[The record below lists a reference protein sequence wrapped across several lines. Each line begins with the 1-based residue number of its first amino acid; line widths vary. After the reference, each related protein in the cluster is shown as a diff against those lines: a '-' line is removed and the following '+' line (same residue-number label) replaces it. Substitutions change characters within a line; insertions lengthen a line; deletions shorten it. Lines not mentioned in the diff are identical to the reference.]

1 MEKGKEPQQKKV
13 DKIGSVMVVGGG
25 VGGMQASLD
34 LANSGF
40 KVYLVEESSAIGG
53 RMAQLDKTF
62 PTNDCS
68 MCTISPKLVETGRHL
83 NIQLMMDSEVVKVEG
98 QAGNFS
104 VTVRHKPRYIDVSK
118 CTGCSECA
126 QVCPV
131 ITPGRFDEGMAQQ
144 RAAFKLYPQAVPNAY
159 AIEKLGVSPCRD
171 ACPAG
176 QRAQGYIALIREGRY
191 DDAMRVIKEDN
202 PFPGICGRIC
212 NHRCEEA
219 CNRNLVDQ
227 PLSIASLKR
236 FVSDQVYARPYL
248 PADPLPYK
256 FEEKVAIIGAGP
268 CGLTAAQDLRKLGY
282 PVTVFEALP
291 LAGGMLRVG
300 IPDYRLPPQVVDR
313 EVREIIDLGI
323 DLRLNTPVTDLDEM
337 MKEGFKA
344 VLVAVGAHEG
354 RKLPI
359 PGANLPEVL
368 INTQFLRDVSLWNLG
383 IHNHPHPN
391 PPPSEGEGKGGG
403 AQAAPSNPQSAIRN
417 PKSVVHNRHVL
428 VLGGGNVAMDCART
442 ALRLGAAKVEM
453 ACLESREKMPASIE
467 EIHEAEEEGITVYPS
482 RSFKRIL
489 DKDGHVAGV
498 EAVKVTFMEFDSE
511 GRLNLQTEEGSEHV
525 LPCEVV
531 IFAIGQRAGLAF
543 IPDSAG
549 VGVTR
554 MSTIAVNPNTYAATR
569 PGVFAA
575 GDATTGTA
583 YVIEAVAAGH
593 KAAASIHRYLRGEEM
608 EPAPKPELPVVKM
621 AKEEVQERVTK
632 GEVKVTPR
640 VKMAASPAGQRVSS
654 FTEVSLGYTEEEAK
668 AEAARCLACGVC
680 SECLSCYYKCGLN
693 AINHDMVETQEEVQ
707 VGSVI
712 LAPGY
717 EVYNARGSQEY
728 GLGRYPNVLNALQ
741 FERILSASGPTLGHV
756 QRPSD
761 GKVPK
766 KIAFLQCVGSRDQNH
781 PYCSAVCCMYATKE
795 AIIAKEHEKEVEPTI
810 FFIDIRAYGKGFDTY
825 YERAKKEYGVRY
837 VRCAISRVVED
848 PRTKNL
854 LITYLDEAGE
864 MREEEFDLVVLSVGM
879 VPSASTKELAKS
891 VGIELD
897 AHGFAKTDPLT
908 PLATTRPGVYVC
920 GVFQGPKD
928 IPETVAQASGAAAAA
943 SEILSEVRGTLVTR
957 KEYPE
962 QKDVKEEEP
971 RIGVFVCRC
980 GNNIGGVIDVPSV
993 KEYAASL
1000 GAVVFADENLYTC
1013 SQDTQE
1019 KLKKAIEEHK
1029 LNRVIVASCSP
1040 RTHEPLFQETI
1051 REAGL
1056 NRYLFEMANIRD
1068 QCSWVHMHDKE
1079 DATSKARDLVRMA
1092 IANARLIRP
1101 LEELT
1106 KGVIKRGLVIG
1117 GGLSGMTAA
1126 LGLAEQ
1132 GFEAVLVEKED
1143 ELGGNLRHL
1152 KTTLDGKDV
1161 SRVLEDLKARVTQH
1175 PLIQVF
1181 TNAVIT
1187 DFGGYVGNYKT
1198 SLMVGPR
1205 MFTREVEHG
1214 VTIVATGGEE
1224 LKPKEYLYGE
1234 DKRVLTQLE
1243 MEDFLHGDGR
1253 KIEDLKE
1260 VVMIQ
1265 CVGSRNEERPYCSRV
1280 CCAEAV
1286 KNALTLKALNPK
1298 TSVTILYRDMR
1309 MYGTL
1314 EEDYARA
1321 RKAGIRFLRYEEDR
1335 KPEVAQADGRLRV
1348 TLYNPVLRENLSY
1361 QPDLVVLSAA
1371 TLAADTAELASM
1383 LKVPRTADGF
1393 FLEAHMKLRP
1403 VDFASEGLFLCGIAH
1418 SPKTIEESLSQASA
1432 AVARACTVLAK
1443 DQIQISGVVSVV
1455 DADKCA
1461 ACLTCVRV
1469 CPYNVPVINKDGVAE
1484 IESAMCHGCGICAS
1498 ECPGKA
1504 IKLQHFTDE
1513 QVMAKCDVIVEVLSD
1528 VFKGERV

>member
-1 MEKGKEPQQKKV
+1 MEKGKEPQRKKRE
-13 DKIGSVMVVGGG
+13 KIGSVMVVGGG

-83 NIQLMMDSEVVKVEG
+83 NIQLMMDSELVKVEG
-98 QAGNFS
+98 EAGNFTA
-104 VTVRHKPRYIDVSK
+104 TVRHKPRYIDISK

-126 QVCPV
+126 QVCP
-131 ITPGRFDEGMAQQ
+131 ILMPGRFDEGMVQQ
-144 RAAFKLYPQAVPNAY
+144 RAAYKLYPQAVPNAY
-159 AIEKLGVSPCRD
+159 AIEKLGVAPCRD

-236 FVSDQVYARPYL
+236 FVADQVYSKPYM
-248 PADPLPYK
+248 PPDPLPYQ
-256 FEEKVAIIGAGP
+256 FEEKVAVIGAGP

-300 IPDYRLPPQVVDR
+300 VPDYRLPPQVVDR

-323 DLRLNTPVTDLDEM
+323 DLRLNTPVTNLDEVM
-337 MKEGFKA
+337 AEGFKA
-344 VLVAVGAHEG
+344 VLIAVGAHEG

-368 INTQFLRDVSLWNLG
+368 INTQFLRDVSLSNIG
-383 IHNHPHPN
+383 IESGNGKPHP
-391 PPPSEGEGKGGG
+391 
-403 AQAAPSNPQSAIRN
+403 RT
-417 PKSVVHNRHVL
+417 VVQNRHVL

-453 ACLESREKMPASIE
+453 ACLESREKMPASRE
-467 EIHEAEEEGITVYPS
+467 EVHEAEEEGIVIHTD

-498 EAVKVTFMEFDSE
+498 EAVKVTFMEFDRE
-511 GRLNLQTEEGSEHV
+511 GRLNLQTEEGSEHI

-543 IPDSAG
+543 IPESAG

-593 KAAASIHRYLRGEEM
+593 KAASSMHRYLRGEEM
-608 EPAPKPELPVVKM
+608 EPAPPPELPVVKM
-621 AKEEVQERVTK
+621 TKEEVGERMAK
-632 GEVKVTPR
+632 GEVKITPR
-640 VKMAASPAGQRVSS
+640 VPMAASPADKRISS
-654 FTEVSLGYTEEEAK
+654 FREVGLGYTEEEAK
-668 AEAARCLACGVC
+668 AEASRCLACGVC
-680 SECLSCYYKCGLN
+680 SECLCCYYKCGLN
-693 AINHDMVETQEEVQ
+693 AINHDMVETMEEVR
-707 VGSVI
+707 VGSII

-717 EVYNARGSQEY
+717 EVYNARLSQEY
-728 GLGRYPNVLNALQ
+728 GLGRYANVLNALQ

-761 GKVPK
+761 QKVPK

-795 AIIAKEHEKEVEPTI
+795 AIIAREHEKDVEPTI
-810 FFIDIRAYGKGFDTY
+810 FFIDVRAYGKGFDTY

-848 PRTKNL
+848 PRTRNL

-864 MREEEFDLVVLSVGM
+864 IKEEEFDLVVLSVGM
-879 VPSASTKELAKS
+879 VPASSTKQLAQNL
-891 VGIELD
+891 GIELD
-897 AHGFAKTDPLT
+897 AYGFAKTDPLN

-943 SEILSEVRGTLVTR
+943 SQILSEARGTLVAR
-957 KEYPE
+957 KEYPP
-962 QKDVKEEEP
+962 QKEVKEEEP

-980 GNNIGGVIDVPSV
+980 GNNIGGVIDVPAV

-1019 KLKKAIEEHK
+1019 KIKKMIEEHR

-1079 DATSKARDLVRMA
+1079 EATSKARDLVRMA
-1092 IANARLIRP
+1092 IANARLNRP

-1126 LGLAEQ
+1126 LGLADQ

-1161 SRVLEDLKARVTQH
+1161 AQYLEDLKARVTQH
-1175 PLIQVF
+1175 PRIQVL

-1205 MFTREVEHG
+1205 MFSREVEHG
-1214 VTIVATGGEE
+1214 VTLVATGGEE
-1224 LKPKEYLYGE
+1224 LKPKEYLYGQ

-1243 MEDFLHGDGR
+1243 METLLHGDRR
-1253 KIEDLKE
+1253 KVEELKE

-1286 KNALTLKALNPK
+1286 KNALTLKAVNPK
-1298 TSVTILYRDMR
+1298 ARVTILYRDMR

-1335 KPEVAQADGRLRV
+1335 KPEVLQKDGRLEL
-1348 TLYNPVLRENLSY
+1348 TFFNPVLRETLTLR
-1361 QPDLVVLSAA
+1361 PDLLVLSAA
-1371 TLAADTAELASM
+1371 TVAADTAELASM
-1383 LKVPRTADGF
+1383 LKVPRTSDGF

-1432 AVARACTVLAK
+1432 AVARACTILAK

-1455 DADKCA
+1455 DPEKCA

-1469 CPYNVPVINKDGVAE
+1469 CPYNVPVVNKDGVAE
-1484 IESAMCHGCGICAS
+1484 IEAAMCHGCGICAS

-1513 QVMAKCDVIVEVLSD
+1513 QVLAKCDVIVEVLSD

>member
-1 MEKGKEPQQKKV
+1 MEKGKEPQRKEME
-13 DKIGSVMVVGGG
+13 KIGSVMVVGGG
-25 VGGMQASLD
+25 VGGMQAALD

-83 NIQLMMDSEVVKVEG
+83 NIQLMMDSEVMKVDG

-104 VTVRHKPRYIDVSK
+104 ATVRHKPRYIDISK

-126 QVCPV
+126 QVCP
-131 ITPGRFDEGMAQQ
+131 ILMPGRFDEGMAQQ
-144 RAAFKLYPQAVPNAY
+144 RAAYKLYPQAVPNAY

-236 FVSDQVYARPYL
+236 FVADRVYAQPYL
-248 PADPLPYK
+248 PADPLAYK

-268 CGLTAAQDLRKLGY
+268 CGLTAAKDLRKLGY
-282 PVTVFEALP
+282 PVTIFEALP

-300 IPDYRLPPQVVDR
+300 IPDYRLPPMVVDR

-323 DLRLNTPVTDLDEM
+323 DLRLNTPVTDLDEV
-337 MKEGFKA
+337 MKEGFKS
-344 VLVAVGAHEG
+344 VLIAVGAHEG

-368 INTQFLRDVSLWNLG
+368 INTQFLRDVSLMNLG
-383 IHNHPHPN
+383 LRI
-391 PPPSEGEGKGGG
+391 SDFGLEKEKSSSV
-403 AQAAPSNPQSAIRN
+403 APDHRTEVNPQSAIRN
-417 PKSVVHNRHVL
+417 PQSVVQNRHVL

-442 ALRLGAAKVEM
+442 ALRLGAARVDM

-467 EIHEAEEEGITVYPS
+467 EIHEGEEEGITVYPS

-489 DKDGHVAGV
+489 DRDGHVAGV
-498 EAVKVTFMEFDSE
+498 EALKVTFMEFDRE
-511 GRLNLQTEEGSEHV
+511 GRLNLQTEEGSEHE
-525 LPCEVV
+525 LPCEAV

-543 IPDSAG
+543 IPESAG

-593 KAAASIHRYLRGEEM
+593 KAAASMHRYLRGEEM

-621 AKEEVQERVTK
+621 VKEEVQERVAK

-668 AEAARCLACGVC
+668 AEASRCLACGIC

-693 AINHDMVETQEEVQ
+693 AINHDMVETQEEVK

-717 EVYNARGSQEY
+717 EVYNARLSQEY

-766 KIAFLQCVGSRDQNH
+766 KIAFLQCVGSRDQHH

-795 AIIAKEHEKEVEPTI
+795 AIIAREHEKEVEPTI
-810 FFIDIRAYGKGFDTY
+810 FFIDVRAYGKGFDTY

-864 MREEEFDLVVLSVGM
+864 IREEEFDLVVLSVGM
-879 VPSASTKELAKS
+879 VPSASTKELAGNL
-891 VGIELD
+891 GIELD
-897 AHGFAKTDPLT
+897 AYGFAKTDPFM

-943 SEILSEVRGTLVTR
+943 SEILSEVRDTLVTR
-957 KEYPE
+957 KEYPP
-962 QKDVKEEEP
+962 QKEVKEEEP

-980 GNNIGGVIDVPSV
+980 GNNIGGVIDVPAV

-1019 KLKKAIEEHK
+1019 KLKKAIEEHQ

-1068 QCSWVHMHDKE
+1068 QCSWVHMHEKE
-1079 DATSKARDLVRMA
+1079 EATSKARDLVRMA

-1132 GFEAVLVEKED
+1132 GFEAVLVEKEN

-1161 SRVLEDLKARVTQH
+1161 SRFLEDLKARVTQH
-1175 PLIQVF
+1175 PRIQVF

-1187 DFGGYVGNYKT
+1187 DFSGYVGNYKT

-1205 MFTREVEHG
+1205 MFSRDVEHG

-1243 MEDFLHGDGR
+1243 MEAFLHGDGR
-1253 KIEDLKE
+1253 KIEELKE

-1298 TSVTILYRDMR
+1298 ARVTILYRDMR

-1335 KPEVAQADGRLRV
+1335 KPEVTPKDGRLEV
-1348 TLYNPVLRENLSY
+1348 TFYNPILRENLTLR
-1361 QPDLVVLSAA
+1361 PDLLVLSAA
-1371 TLAADTAELASM
+1371 TIPADTAELASM

-1403 VDFASEGLFLCGIAH
+1403 VDFASEGLYLCGIAH
-1418 SPKTIEESLSQASA
+1418 APKTIEESLSQASA
-1432 AVARACTVLAK
+1432 AVARACTILAK
-1443 DQIQISGVVSVV
+1443 DEIQISGVVSVV

-1469 CPYNVPVINKDGVAE
+1469 CPYNVPVINKEGVAE
-1484 IESAMCHGCGICAS
+1484 IEAAMCHGCGICAS

-1528 VFKGERV
+1528 VFKGARV

>member
-1 MEKGKEPQQKKV
+1 MEK
-13 DKIGSVMVVGGG
+13 IGAVMVIGGG
-25 VGGMQASLD
+25 VGGMQAALD

-83 NIQLMMDSEVVKVEG
+83 NIELLMDSEVVKVEG
-98 QAGNFS
+98 EAGNFT
-104 VTVRHKPRYIDVSK
+104 VTVRRKPRYIDVNK
-118 CTGCSECA
+118 CNGCGECA

-131 ITPGRFDEGMAQQ
+131 IIPSRFDQSMSQE
-144 RAAFKLYPQAVPNAY
+144 RAAYRLYPQAVPNAY
-159 AIEKLGVSPCRD
+159 AIEKRGIAPCRD
-171 ACPAG
+171 ACPSG

-191 DDAMRVIKEDN
+191 EDALRVIKEDN
-202 PFPGICGRIC
+202 PFPAICGRIC
-212 NHRCEEA
+212 NHRCEDA
-219 CNRNLVDQ
+219 CNRGLLDQ
-227 PLSIASLKR
+227 PMDIRALKR
-236 FVSDQVYARPYL
+236 FVTDKVYLQPRVPL
-248 PADPLPYK
+248 DPIQPNR
-256 FEEKVAIIGAGP
+256 EQRVAIIGAGP
-268 CGLTAAQDLRKLGY
+268 CGLTAARDLVRLGF

-291 LAGGMLRVG
+291 VAGGMLRVG
-300 IPDYRLPPQVVDR
+300 VPEYRLPAAII
-313 EVREIIDLGI
+313 EREIADITDLGV
-323 DLRLNTPVTDLDEM
+323 DLRLNNPVINLDDLSAQ
-337 MKEGFKA
+337 GYKA
-344 VLVAVGAHEG
+344 VLIAVGAHEG
-354 RKLPI
+354 IRLPI
-359 PGANLPEVL
+359 PGADLDGVL
-368 INTQFLRDVSLWNLG
+368 LNTPFLRDVRLG
-383 IHNHPHPN
+383 R
-391 PPPSEGEGKGGG
+391 PPELGKKVVVIG
-403 AQAAPSNPQSAIRN
+403 A
-417 PKSVVHNRHVL
+417 
-428 VLGGGNVAMDCART
+428 GDVAMDCART
-442 ALRLGAAKVEM
+442 AVRLGKEVHVHYRR
-453 ACLESREKMPASIE
+453 SRAEATADPM
-467 EIHEAEEEGITVYPS
+467 EIQHAEEEG
-482 RSFKRIL
+482 
-489 DKDGHVAGV
+489 VAFQFLSNPVEIIGDDRGRVQGV
-498 EAVKVTFMEFDSE
+498 RLIRMELGEADES
-511 GRLNLQTEEGSEHV
+511 GRRRPIPISGSEHIV
-525 LPCEVV
+525 PCDQV
-531 IFAIGQRAGLAF
+531 IFSVGQQAGLAF
-543 IPDSAG
+543 IPESSG

-554 MSTIAVNPNTYAATR
+554 EMTLKVSPRTLATDR

-575 GDATTGTA
+575 GDVTSGTA
-583 YVIEAVAAGH
+583 YVIEAVAQGH
-593 KAAASIHRYLRGEEM
+593 KAAASIHRYLEGREL
-608 EPAPKPELPVVKM
+608 EPEPPPELPVVKLTGEEM
-621 AKEEVQERVTK
+621 KERAAR
-632 GEVKVTPR
+632 GEVRVTPR
-640 VKMAASPAGQRVSS
+640 VRVQTLPAGERIRS
-654 FTEVSLGYTEEEAK
+654 FDEVSLGFTDEEAQ

-680 SECLSCYYKCGLN
+680 SECLSCFYKCGLG
-693 AINHDMVETQEEVQ
+693 AIDHDMVERLEEVRI
-707 VGSVI
+707 GSLI

-717 EVYNARGSQEY
+717 DVYSAHSSQEF
-728 GLGRYPNVLNALQ
+728 GWGRYPNVLNALQ

-795 AIIAKEHEKEVEPTI
+795 AIIAREHEKEVEPTI
-810 FFIDIRAYGKGFDTY
+810 FFIDIRAYGKGFDAY

-848 PRTKNL
+848 PRTQNL
-854 LITYLDEAGE
+854 LITYLDEGGE
-864 MREEEFDLVVLSVGM
+864 IREEEFDLVVLSVGM
-879 VPSASTKELAKS
+879 VPSASTKELAKN

-897 AHGFAKTDPLT
+897 AYGFAKTDPLT

-957 KEYPE
+957 KEYPA
-962 QKDVKEEEP
+962 QKEVQEEEP

-980 GNNIGGVIDVPSV
+980 GNNIGGVIDVPAV

-1068 QCSWVHMHDKE
+1068 QCSWVHTHDKE
-1079 DATSKARDLVRMA
+1079 KATSKAKDLVRMA
-1092 IANARLIRP
+1092 IADARLIRP

-1132 GFEAVLVEKED
+1132 GFEAVLVEKEN
-1143 ELGGNLRHL
+1143 ELGGNLRRL

-1161 SRVLEDLKARVTQH
+1161 SRYLEDLTARVTHH
-1175 PLIQVF
+1175 PRIQVF
-1181 TNAVIT
+1181 PDAVIT
-1187 DFGGYVGNYKT
+1187 DFSGYVGNYKT
-1198 SLMVGPR
+1198 ALKVGSDGKGK
-1205 MFTREVEHG
+1205 EVEIEHG
-1214 VTIVATGGEE
+1214 ITIVATGGEE
-1224 LKPKEYLYGE
+1224 LKPKEYLYGQ

-1243 MEDFLHGDGR
+1243 MEALLHGDGE
-1253 KIEDLKE
+1253 KIGELKE

-1298 TSVTILYRDMR
+1298 AGVTILYRDMR

-1314 EEDYARA
+1314 EEDYTRA
-1321 RKAGIRFLRYEEDR
+1321 RKAGIRFLRYEEEH
-1335 KPEVAQADGRLRV
+1335 KPEVTQKDGRVQV
-1348 TLYNPVLRENLSY
+1348 TFYNPVLRENLTFR
-1361 QPDLVVLSAA
+1361 PDLLVLSAA
-1371 TLAADTAELASM
+1371 TIAADTAELASM

-1403 VDFASEGLFLCGIAH
+1403 VDFASEGIYLCGIAH
-1418 SPKTIEESLSQASA
+1418 SPKRIDESLSQAAA

-1469 CPYNVPVINKDGVAE
+1469 CPYNVPVINKEGVAE
-1484 IESAMCHGCGICAS
+1484 IEAAMCHGCGICAS

-1528 VFKGERV
+1528 VFKEERV

>member
-1 MEKGKEPQQKKV
+1 MEKGIEPQRK
-13 DKIGSVMVVGGG
+13 DTEKIGAVMVVGGG
-25 VGGMQASLD
+25 VGGMQAALD

-40 KVYLVEESSAIGG
+40 KAIIVEESSAIGG

-83 NIQLMMDSEVVKVEG
+83 NIQLMMDSDVMKVDG

-126 QVCPV
+126 QVCPI
-131 ITPGRFDEGMAQQ
+131 ITTSRFDEGMAQQ

-159 AIEKLGVSPCRD
+159 SIEKLGIAPCRD

-191 DDAMRVIKEDN
+191 EDAMRVIKEDN

-236 FVSDQVYARPYL
+236 FVADRVYAQPYL
-248 PADPLPYK
+248 PPDPLPYNY
-256 FEEKVAIIGAGP
+256 EDKVAIIGAGP
-268 CGLTAAQDLRKLGY
+268 CGLTAAKDLRKLGY
-282 PVTVFEALP
+282 PVTIFEALP

-300 IPDYRLPPQVVDR
+300 IPDYRLPPMVVDR

-323 DLRLNTPVTDLDEM
+323 DLRLNTPVTDLDEV
-337 MKEGFKA
+337 MKEGFKS
-344 VLVAVGAHEG
+344 VLIAVGAHEG

-368 INTQFLRDVSLWNLG
+368 INTQFLRDVSLSNIG
-383 IHNHPHPN
+383 IESGNGHPHP
-391 PPPSEGEGKGGG
+391 
-403 AQAAPSNPQSAIRN
+403 
-417 PKSVVHNRHVL
+417 KSSVQNRHVL

-453 ACLESREKMPASIE
+453 ACLESREKMPASLE

-489 DKDGHVAGV
+489 DKDGHVSGV
-498 EAVKVTFMEFDSE
+498 EAVKVTFMEFDAE
-511 GRLNLQTEEGSEHV
+511 GRLNLKTEEGSEHI

-543 IPDSAG
+543 IPESAG

-593 KAAASIHRYLRGEEM
+593 KAAASMHRYLRGEEM

-621 AKEEVQERVTK
+621 TKEQIQERLTT
-632 GEVKVTPR
+632 GELKVTPR
-640 VKMAASPAGQRVSS
+640 VKIAQSPAGQRVSS
-654 FTEVSLGYTEEEAK
+654 FQEVSLGYTEEEAK
-668 AEAARCLACGVC
+668 AEASRCLACGVC
-680 SECLSCYYKCGLN
+680 SECLCCVYKCGLN
-693 AINHDMVETQEEVQ
+693 AINHDMVETQEEVR
-707 VGSVI
+707 VGSII
-712 LAPGY
+712 LAPGFD
-717 EVYNARGSQEY
+717 VYDARLSQEY

-761 GKVPK
+761 GKVPR

-795 AIIAKEHEKEVEPTI
+795 AIIAKEHEEQVEPTI
-810 FFIDIRAYGKGFDTY
+810 FFIDIRAYGKGFDAY
-825 YERAKKEYGVRY
+825 YERARKEYGVRY

-854 LITYLDEAGE
+854 QITYLDEGGE

-879 VPSASTKELAKS
+879 VPAASTKELAKN

-897 AHGFAKTDPLT
+897 ANGFARTDPFN
-908 PLATTRPGVYVC
+908 PLATTRPGVFVC

-943 SEILSEVRGTLVTR
+943 SQILSEVRGTLVAR
-957 KEYPE
+957 KEYPP
-962 QKDVKEEEP
+962 QKEVQDEEP
-971 RIGVFVCRC
+971 RIGVFVCHC
-980 GNNIGGVIDVPSV
+980 GNNIGGVVNVPAV

-1000 GAVVFADENLYTC
+1000 GGVVFADENIYTC

-1019 KLKKAIEEHK
+1019 KIKKAIEEHR
-1029 LNRVIVASCSP
+1029 LNRVVVASCTP
-1040 RTHEPLFQETI
+1040 RTHEPLFQETV

-1056 NRYLFEMANIRD
+1056 NPYLFDMANIRD
-1068 QCSWVHMHDKE
+1068 QCSWVHMHEKE
-1079 DATSKARDLVRMA
+1079 VATSKARDLVRMA
-1092 IANARLIRP
+1092 VANARLIRP

-1117 GGLSGMTAA
+1117 GGLAGMTAA
-1126 LGLAEQ
+1126 LGLAGQ
-1132 GFEAVLVEKED
+1132 GFEAVLVEKEA

-1161 SRVLEDLKARVTQH
+1161 SRYLEELTARVTQH
-1175 PLIQVF
+1175 PRIQVF

-1187 DFGGYVGNYKT
+1187 DFSGYVGNYKT

-1205 MFTREVEHG
+1205 MFSRDVEHG
-1214 VTIVATGGEE
+1214 VTILATGGEE
-1224 LKPKEYLYGE
+1224 LKPKEYLYGQ

-1243 MEDFLHGDGR
+1243 MEAFLHGDGR
-1253 KIEDLKE
+1253 KIEELQE

-1286 KNALTLKALNPK
+1286 KNALTLKSLNPK
-1298 TSVTILYRDMR
+1298 ARVTILYRDMR

-1335 KPEVAQADGRLRV
+1335 KPEVTQEDGRLRL
-1348 TLYNPVLRENLSY
+1348 TFYNPVLRENLSF
-1361 QPDLVVLSAA
+1361 QPDLLVLSAA
-1371 TLAADTAELASM
+1371 TLAADTAELATM

-1403 VDFASEGLFLCGIAH
+1403 VDFSSEGLFLCGIAH
-1418 SPKTIEESLSQASA
+1418 SPKNIEESLSQASA
-1432 AVARACTVLAK
+1432 AVSRACTILAK

-1455 DADKCA
+1455 DPKKCA

-1484 IESAMCHGCGICAS
+1484 IEAAMCHGCGICAS

-1513 QVMAKCDVIVEVLSD
+1513 QVMAKCDVIIEVLSD
-1528 VFKGERV
+1528 VFRGEQV